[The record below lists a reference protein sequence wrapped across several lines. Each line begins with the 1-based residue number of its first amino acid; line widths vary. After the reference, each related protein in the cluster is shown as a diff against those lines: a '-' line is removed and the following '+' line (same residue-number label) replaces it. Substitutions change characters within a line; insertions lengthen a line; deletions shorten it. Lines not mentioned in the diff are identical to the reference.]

1 MRLLAPALAFLLLA
15 PPARAVPRALQPA
28 APEFP
33 ATDLWANAKGLTM
46 KRLRGRRVVLVA
58 FVNTA
63 NINSLRALSI
73 LKSWDARYGLEG
85 LSIVAVHTPLYG
97 FQRDPDVVG
106 VSLKRLGVTFPV
118 IFDDDRALWK
128 AYANEGWPA
137 LYLVDYR
144 GKIIYDTLGEGGYE
158 EFEEEIR
165 DALGEAGYRP
175 ERNKPLAANPPSQYC
190 GATTP
195 ELSFSMKAAKPVKVF
210 DLDTQEQA
218 AQVPAGELII
228 SARDGEIGQR
238 GAWRREPEAMRLTA
252 SNADHSSFLRVICRG
267 VQVFGLF
274 SGLGR
279 GKRAKFFIRQDGLWL
294 HSGNAGGDIKFDDD
308 GRSYVEADEPKLYW
322 IVKNTDDSEH
332 AVAVM
337 PLERNAAVHSFQF
350 ADRCLP
356 YKP

>member
-1 MRLLAPALAFLLLA
+1 MTLLAPALSVLLFA
-15 PPARAVPRALQPA
+15 SAARAVPRPLQPP

-33 ATDLWANAKGLTM
+33 GADLWANAKGLTM

-58 FVNTA
+58 FINTA
-63 NINSLRALSI
+63 NLNSLRSLSVLKTWDERYAL
-73 LKSWDARYGLEG
+73 DG
-85 LSIVAVHTPLYG
+85 LSVVAVHTPLYG
-97 FQRDPDVVG
+97 FQRDPEIVAAA
-106 VSLKRLGVTFPV
+106 LKRLGIGFPV
-118 IFDDDRALWK
+118 IFDDDRAMWK

-137 LYLVDYR
+137 FYLIDYR
-144 GKIIYDTLGEGGYE
+144 GKIIYDVLGEGGYA
-158 EFEEEIR
+158 EFEDEIR
-165 DALGEAGYRP
+165 GALGEAGYQPRTF
-175 ERNKPLAANPPSQYC
+175 KDSAVNPPSEYC

-195 ELSFSMKAAKPVKVF
+195 ELSFSMKAANPVKIL
-210 DLDTQEQA
+210 DLDAQEEA
-218 AQVPAGELII
+218 GQVPAGELIV

-238 GAWRREPEAMRLTA
+238 GAWRREPEAMRLTKA
-252 SNADHSSFLRVICRG
+252 NPDHSAFLRVICRG

-274 SGLGR
+274 TPLEH
-279 GKRAKFFIRQDGLWL
+279 GKPAKYFIRQDGLWL

-308 GRSYVEADEPKLYW
+308 GRSYVEATEPKLYW